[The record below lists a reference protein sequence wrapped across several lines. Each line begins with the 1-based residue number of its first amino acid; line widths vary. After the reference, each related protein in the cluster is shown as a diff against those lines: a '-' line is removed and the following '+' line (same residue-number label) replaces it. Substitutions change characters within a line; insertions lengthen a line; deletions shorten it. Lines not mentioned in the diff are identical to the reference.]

1 MSTPFKMKSPALMAG
16 TKGAPIQASY
26 SPTKFVGGKHGLLQ
40 TVKRVG
46 KKILGLGG
54 GKKGKGKSSAGGA
67 GTLLG
72 SLGGGFG
79 KIGGKIS
86 KPRNAGNTT
95 SAVGSK
101 SSSSGGM
108 FSTKALSRKA

>member
-26 SPTKFVGGKHGLLQ
+26 SPTKFIGGKHGLLQ

-54 GKKGKGKSSAGGA
+54 GKKGKKGKGKSSASGA

-72 SLGGGFG
+72 SLGD
-79 KIGGKIS
+79 
-86 KPRNAGNTT
+86 NL
-95 SAVGSK
+95 
-101 SSSSGGM
+101 
-108 FSTKALSRKA
+108 FSDMKKL